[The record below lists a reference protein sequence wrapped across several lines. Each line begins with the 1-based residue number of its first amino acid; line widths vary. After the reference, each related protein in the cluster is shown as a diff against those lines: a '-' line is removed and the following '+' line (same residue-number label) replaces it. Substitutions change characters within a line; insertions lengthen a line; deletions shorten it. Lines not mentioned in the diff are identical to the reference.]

1 MGYTSGG
8 RNRYHQ
14 IIDRKMKRLYYI
26 IFTLFTVLL
35 LGCNKADQTSEDE
48 AVLVPTKPYIYLDAG
63 VSTRASL
70 VTGTTLRRN
79 FSVYGYTYDF
89 NNKWSTY
96 RVTAKPN
103 VFASAP
109 QNVTHSSGT
118 YTYDPVKEWEGG
130 KYTFFA
136 FYPQTVNSSGANV
149 EGTPYITY
157 APDFN
162 DAGSHIDIMTA
173 MFEDTSLSSSPYV
186 YFDFYHRMSAV
197 DVVAMNFYEYSYD
210 DPDAENTVNTER
222 ITIEIVDLALQFENV
237 QYKEAKIYLDR
248 RIPSVCTKAD
258 LGTNPHYQI
267 ITEDDESGV
276 FINYNEDATLRPIT
290 TTLRSSMIF
299 IPQENTDLEVTTS
312 VSFRKR
318 RPNGEYLIDPDD
330 GDDVFTQIIETPFK
344 QPLKEGSRYYLQM
357 TFTSSAVSIS
367 IITSDEWD
375 DIKVDYEFE

>member
-1 MGYTSGG
+1 MRRFSYIFILFAALFCGCNDDTIDAGG
-8 RNRYHQ
+8 EQ
-14 IIDRKMKRLYYI
+14 II
-26 IFTLFTVLL
+26 
-35 LGCNKADQTSEDE
+35 
-48 AVLVPTKPYIYLDAG
+48 VPTKPYIYLDAG

-70 VTGTTLRRN
+70 VDGTVLERN
-79 FSVYGYTYDF
+79 FRVYGFTYDF

-103 VFASAP
+103 VFDNVP
-109 QNVTHSSGT
+109 QLVTHGNGN
-118 YTYDPVKEWEGG
+118 YTYSPIKEWQGG

-136 FYPQTVNSSGANV
+136 YYPSSLNSSGANV

-162 DAGSHIDIMTA
+162 DTAEHRDVMTA

-186 YFDFYHRMSAV
+186 YFDFYHRLSAV

-210 DPDAENTVNTER
+210 DPNVENTVITEK
-222 ITIEIVDLALQFENV
+222 ITIDIVDLALQFKNV
-237 QYKEAKIYLDR
+237 QYQEAKIYLDR
-248 RIPSVCTKAD
+248 SIPSERTPAVA
-258 LGTNPHYQI
+258 GTNPKYQI
-267 ITEDDESGV
+267 ISSNSGSGIY
-276 FINYNEDATLRPIT
+276 INYNEDATLRPIT
-290 TTLRSSMIF
+290 AQNNSSMIF
-299 IPQENTDLEVTTS
+299 IPQEKNPYLEVTTT
-312 VSFRKR
+312 VKFKKR
-318 RPNGEYLIDPDD
+318 RPNGEYLTDEN
-330 GDDVFTQIIETPFK
+330 GNDVFTQTIETPFN